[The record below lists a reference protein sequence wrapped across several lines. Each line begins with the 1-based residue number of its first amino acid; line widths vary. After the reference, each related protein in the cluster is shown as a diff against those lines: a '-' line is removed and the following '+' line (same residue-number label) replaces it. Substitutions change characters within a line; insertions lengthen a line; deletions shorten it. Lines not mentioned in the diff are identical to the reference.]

1 MIVCSS
7 SLISGSMITGK
18 RIVHMQAN
26 MKVEPNFSG
35 PSLDTDL
42 RYIIAHSCHHG
53 NEAAMVLPSV
63 NVPN

>member
-18 RIVHMQAN
+18 RIVRIQAN
-26 MKVEPNFSG
+26 IKVEPNFSG

-53 NEAAMVLPSV
+53 NEAVMVLPPVHES
-63 NVPN
+63 N